1 MPLPPNVS
9 TCSGPNCTPQG
20 QSIQAMHNQKASMV
34 ALKAATSGGGIAV
47 NELPS
52 GFKGP
57 ANTQMQAAYIAA
69 NKTSNQAAAS
79 SVYDNQAKTGGKT
92 RSGGKIRSRKNRS
105 RKNRS
110 RKNRSRKR
118 RRHWSA
124 KYKKSINC
132 KRPKGF
138 SQRQHCKY
146 GRK

>member
-1 MPLPPNVS
+1 MPLPPNVVEVKPGGGGS
-9 TCSGPNCTPQG
+9 M
-20 QSIQAMHNQKASMV
+20 QSQAAQHQNNQRASMV

-57 ANTQMQAAYIAA
+57 ANIQMQAAYIAA

-79 SVYDNQAKTGGKT
+79 SVYDNQAKTGGK
-92 RSGGKIRSRKNRS
+92 NRS
-105 RKNRS
+105 RKNRN
-110 RKNRSRKR
+110 RKNRNRKNRTIKR

>member
-34 ALKAATSGGGIAV
+34 ALKAATTGGAV
-47 NELPS
+47 TVGGLPS
-52 GFKGP
+52 GFGGP

-110 RKNRSRKR
+110 RKR

-146 GRK
+146 GRKRTRRS

>member
-1 MPLPPNVS
+1 MPLPPNIT

-79 SVYDNQAKTGGKT
+79 SVYDNQAKTGGKNRSRKN
-92 RSGGKIRSRKNRS
+92 RSGGKNRS
-105 RKNRS
+105 RKNRTI
-110 RKNRSRKR
+110 KR

>member
-1 MPLPPNVS
+1 MPLPPNIS

-20 QSIQAMHNQKASMV
+20 QSAQAQNNQRASMV

-57 ANTQMQAAYIAA
+57 ANIQMQAAYIAA

-79 SVYDNQAKTGGKT
+79 SVYDNQAKTGGK
-92 RSGGKIRSRKNRS
+92 NRS
-105 RKNRS
+105 RKNRN
-110 RKNRSRKR
+110 RKNRNRKNRTIKR

>member
-1 MPLPPNVS
+1 MGLPVNAIAVKP
-9 TCSGPNCTPQG
+9 GG
-20 QSIQAMHNQKASMV
+20 GGSIQSQAAQDQNNQRASMV

-47 NELPS
+47 GGLPS
-52 GFKGP
+52 GFGGP
-57 ANTQMQAAYIAA
+57 ANAEMQKTFIAA
-69 NKTSNQAAAS
+69 TKTSNQAGAD

-92 RSGGKIRSRKNRS
+92 RSKKTR
-105 RKNRS
+105 
-110 RKNRSRKR
+110 R

-146 GRK
+146 GRKGTKRSKL